1 MATFKI
7 EKEKMDEDILD
18 ENQEDDENSPT
29 SVTLWQSAIF
39 KVGDDCRQDVLALQL
54 IAVFKNIFTSIGM
67 DLYVYP
73 YRVVA
78 TAPGRGVIDVI
89 PHSISRD
96 QLGREKVNSMYDY
109 FVAKY
114 GGPNS
119 IEFQRARTNFVQ
131 SVAAYSLISYLLQFK
146 DRHNGNIMLDD
157 DGHII
162 HIGKIVGF
170 LFITSIVRLKV
181 DFFFSRFWIYFR
193 YCTWW
198 HHI

>member
-1 MATFKI
+1 MATFKV
-7 EKEKMDEDILD
+7 EKEVEDAEKMRDALMRGE
-18 ENQEDDENSPT
+18 QGT
-29 SVTLWQSAIF
+29 VYKHTVQTWQSAIF

-54 IAVFKNIFTSIGM
+54 IAVFKNIFTSVGL

-78 TAPGRGVIDVI
+78 TAPGNGVIDVL
-89 PHSISRD
+89 PNSISRD
-96 QLGREKVNSMYDY
+96 QLGRERVNSLFDY

-114 GGPNS
+114 GSPDS
-119 IEFQRARTNFVQ
+119 IAFQRARTNFVQ

-162 HIGKIVGF
+162 HIGKVAS
-170 LFITSIVRLKV
+170 LNRITLLTHTHTNSLSSLLLCRLW
-181 DFFFSRFWIYFR
+181 F
-193 YCTWW
+193 
-198 HHI
+198 HL